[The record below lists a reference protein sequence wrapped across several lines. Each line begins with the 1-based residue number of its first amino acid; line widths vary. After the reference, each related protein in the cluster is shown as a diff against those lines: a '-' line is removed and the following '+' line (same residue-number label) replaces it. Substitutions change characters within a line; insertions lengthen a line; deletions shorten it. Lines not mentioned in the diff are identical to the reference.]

1 MIKDPDLDNLTYSE
15 YYKEGF
21 NKYLIRFFFD
31 NIYLIAVVKIIV
43 AMVQGIIVDQFA
55 SLKDEFNDR
64 EIDK

>member
-1 MIKDPDLDNLTYSE
+1 MIIDPDLDNMGYSQH
-15 YYKEGF
+15 YKEEF
-21 NKYLIRFFFD
+21 TKYLVRFFFD

-55 SLKDEFNDR
+55 NLKDEFNDR